1 MMTSKM
7 GDCVMGYENNIEY
20 NTINR
25 AKNHLVYE
33 EIRKK
38 KMSRILNCV
47 EYNAIFRANPLIYE
61 EI

>member
-1 MMTSKM
+1 M
-7 GDCVMGYENNIEY
+7 DYENNIEY
-20 NTINR
+20 NTING

-47 EYNAIFRANPLIYE
+47 EYNAIFRTNPLIYE